1 MTAAVEVAVA
11 TTATVATTTMHE
23 LRLREA
29 QDASCRRVAP
39 PRRVQPELGPY
50 ARRNGRRAAA
60 RQGAALFVTA
70 TVTVAVAVA
79 VIVATTT
86 MHELRLR
93 EARDASCRRVAPSPA
108 RPA

>member
-50 ARRNGRRAAA
+50 ARWNGRRAAA
-60 RQGAALFVTA
+60 RQEAALFVTA
-70 TVTVAVAVA
+70 TVAVAGA
-79 VIVATTT
+79 TTATVATTT
-86 MHELRLR
+86 VHEFRLR
-93 EARDASCRRVAPSPA
+93 EVRDAPCRRVAPSPA